1 MEALGI
7 IETIGLVG
15 CIEAADAMVKAADV
29 KLVGKEI
36 IGGGYVSVLVR
47 GDVAAVKAAVE
58 AGEAAAKR
66 IGEVKSVHVIP
77 RPHNEVE
84 GIIPKVEAPKA
95 KAASAQK

>member
-29 KLVGKEI
+29 KLIGKEI

-58 AGEAAAKR
+58 AGEAAAR
-66 IGEVKSVHVIP
+66 RVGEVKSVHVIA

-84 GIIPKVEAPKA
+84 SIIPKVEALKT
-95 KAASAQK
+95 KAASAPK

>member
-29 KLVGKEI
+29 KLIGKEL

-66 IGEVKSVHVIP
+66 VGEVKSVHVIP

-84 GIIPKVEAPKA
+84 GIIPKAEAPKA
-95 KAASAQK
+95 KAAASPK